1 MLVGQKFETNI
12 SCSKNN
18 MCLNETGVI
27 FRIRKIGKGSV
38 VLVDKI
44 MNGKSEGGLTKQE
57 KAISLFQFIGE
68 LNQLKQKVILRVS
81 DYPWWRSIAS
91 FPNDPENIKTYYR
104 DRVEDDETENVTDV
118 LLSVHKPEFQR
129 CPEPDAVLEE
139 WLESGWDNYRYE
151 AKIKEFILRPFDQTE
166 FSIPDVEDY
175 TRRID
180 EENKAYKELFSDNE
194 ERVST
199 YTAWAEK
206 RNAWAEHQ
214 EVLARTRD
222 FFSEL
227 YKICIDLERDSET
240 LELVVADGFM
250 RDRTIS
256 ELDHPILTRRVKI
269 RHDAIENT
277 IYIED
282 TDVETELYTV
292 MFQDME
298 GINLASINH
307 LRDDLHQNDYHPLD
321 RNDLPVFFKMFVHQ
335 LSSESIYSEDGVID
349 NWQKKER
356 MLLYRNPCYIL
367 RKRMDGTL
375 KAIEQIIE
383 HVSETGE
390 VPAPIGDI
398 IEGGK
403 INIPEDTGIPS
414 IEEQLAAVGG
424 ESVDVLLSKEANK
437 EQLEIARRIERYNAV
452 LVQGPPGT
460 GKTHTIANLMGHFL
474 AQGKSVLVT
483 SQTQKALSVLKEKVA
498 PGLQSLCVSVLDDSN
513 VDMEKSI
520 DGITSYMAHT
530 TSFEVKREMESLGQ
544 ERKEVIG
551 QLAAARKK
559 LFAII
564 NQECNCIVYN
574 GEEISPSAAATY
586 VQENSESLPYIP
598 GSVQLYEPLPLSFA
612 ELSELYHSNSTISV
626 QDEAEFEHD
635 IPDPAELINPE
646 EFEQKCAALD
656 FARTRLDSISENNHW
671 KIQNLVTE
679 HKIMVDA
686 SFGQLTLEYPSTQA
700 MEQLKQYISTV
711 SRIEPWMQHC
721 AVDGRKGGTYK
732 ELWIRLIEQIQKTCA
747 YAEDLVA
754 KKFGK
759 EVVILNADPE
769 YHNAVQQL
777 QDKYRQGGKI
787 GKLARFL
794 NKQLEVA
801 LNGATVN
808 GQKPQNIED
817 CNLIL
822 CVLEM
827 KSMREQ
833 CASYW
838 NNLIAK
844 YGVPAFY
851 DLNRDDPEH
860 VAANYIP
867 LIQRY
872 LEWFGNEY
880 KVLIMRME
888 EVGLPCDT
896 IFRHDPLDSEIAS
909 TEKMLLALE
918 HELPE
923 LCDIFEVA
931 KSISDIQTA
940 LQNNRNILQNG
951 KRAYSDE
958 CRAILSATESYDT
971 VAYRNG
977 YRVLENTYA
986 KTSLKRKREE
996 YLSRLT
1002 PVAPQWAEAIRN
1014 RDGIHGDAIVPSN
1027 INDAWRWKQYYGII
1041 EKIVEEPFSE
1051 LQKQSLSLSKEYRKI
1066 TAKFAEKSAWY
1077 HLLCRTEHDISM
1089 KQALQG
1095 WKLTVKKIGKGT
1107 GKNAPMYRAKAREL
1121 MAKCQDAVP
1130 AWVMPIGKALESLNP
1145 RTNKFDII
1153 IIDEASQSDI
1163 SSLAILYMGK
1173 KLVIVGDD
1181 KQVSPMAVGVQIDK
1195 MNSLKEMYIEDKIPN
1210 AHLYDAKTS
1219 IYDIAATTFQ
1229 PLMLHEHFRCVPE
1242 IIEFSNW
1249 LSYDFKIKPLR
1260 DCSNSVLLPA
1270 VVNYRVVNGERIGKT
1285 NPNEA
1290 KAIVALLKACI
1301 EQPEYA
1307 GKSFGIISLLGDE
1320 QVRKLQEEIF
1330 KQIDAKECSERRILC
1345 GNASNFQGDERD
1357 VIFLSVVDCA
1367 NGQGPISKQGFGV
1380 DDALRKRYNVAASRA
1395 KDQLWVVDSLDPAND
1410 LKPGDIRK
1418 MLIDFSLNPESIH
1431 IQNAK
1436 IEEKAESPFESSVAK
1451 YLTARGYHLVQQWK
1465 VGAYRLDMVVVCG
1478 KKKIVIECDG
1488 ERYHSGEDKIRED
1501 MERQTILERLGWRFI
1516 RIRGSEYYRN
1526 PEKTMERV
1534 ITALTDAGI
1543 EPEDS
1548 GIHQDAAGRDTEL
1561 LQRVKQRAYAILH
1574 EDSEVSEVETGII
1587 AAALDP
1593 KNDIISEVLEAPNDM
1608 DSFTIQKMLQN
1619 EQSSNESK
1627 SFSTEN
1633 HPMNVIVQK
1642 KREDTLSFSVY
1653 QAVDI
1658 DAYIQKYLPND
1669 FKEMVKA
1676 ILEVEA
1682 PLSEE
1687 FLLSRIVQ
1695 CFDRK
1700 RVTSSVWNDYELK
1713 MRGCQK
1719 CGIIR
1724 KKGFLYLDSSTAIQF
1739 RVPGDIS
1746 RPIECIAPEELA
1758 AGMLEILKCNGMMEK
1773 KDLYRAL
1780 TRQCGV
1786 HRLGKGIEK
1795 ILDKALYTLENSI
1808 TREGEQLSLK

>member
-1 MLVGQKFETNI
+1 M
-12 SCSKNN
+12 
-18 MCLNETGVI
+18 
-27 FRIRKIGKGSV
+27 
-38 VLVDKI
+38 VDKI
-44 MNGKSEGGLTKQE
+44 MSGETEGGLTKRE
-57 KAISLFQFIGE
+57 KVVSLFKFIEE
-68 LNQLKQKVILRVS
+68 LNKLKQKVVLRVS

-91 FPNDPENIKTYYR
+91 FPDDPENIKIYYR
-104 DRVEDDETENVTDV
+104 DRVEDEETDSATNI

-129 CPEPDAVLEE
+129 CPEPESVFEE
-139 WLESGWDNYRYE
+139 WLEQGWDNYRHE
-151 AKIKEFILRPFDQTE
+151 AKTKEFILRPLDQMG
-166 FSIPDVEDY
+166 FSEQALKD
-175 TRRID
+175 RLQRID
-180 EENKAYKELFSDNE
+180 EENETYQELFTDDT

-199 YTAWAEK
+199 YTVWVSKRNIWAENQK
-206 RNAWAEHQ
+206 
-214 EVLARTRD
+214 VLARTRD

-256 ELDHPILTRRVKI
+256 ELDHPILTHRVKI

-292 MFQDME
+292 MFQGME

-335 LSSESIYSEDGVID
+335 LSSESVYSENGVPD

-356 MLLYRNPCYIL
+356 LILYRNPCYIL
-367 RKRMDGTL
+367 RKRMDGAL

-383 HVSETGE
+383 HVGETGE
-390 VPAPIGDI
+390 VPSPIGDI
-398 IEGGK
+398 VEGGK
-403 INIPEDTGIPS
+403 IDIPEDTRETS

-483 SQTQKALSVLKEKVA
+483 SQTQKALSVLKEKVS

-513 VDMEKSI
+513 VDTEKSI
-520 DGITSYMAHT
+520 DGITSYMAQT

-544 ERKEVIG
+544 ERKEIISE
-551 QLAAARKK
+551 LAAVRKK

-574 GEEISPSAAATY
+574 GEDISPSAAAAY
-586 VQENSESLPYIP
+586 VQKNSEILSYIP
-598 GSVQLYEPLPLSFA
+598 GSVRLYAPLPLSFA
-612 ELSELYHSNSTISV
+612 ELTELYRSNSVISV

-635 IPDPAELINPE
+635 IPDPAELMDPE
-646 EFEQKCAALD
+646 EFEQKCNALH
-656 FARTRLDSISENNHW
+656 FAMARLYTISENNHW
-671 KIQNLVTE
+671 QIQNSAAE
-679 HKIMVDA
+679 HKILVNG
-686 SFGQLTLEYPSTQA
+686 SFGQLALEYPSAQDV
-700 MEQLKQYISTV
+700 EQLKQYVSTFP
-711 SRIEPWMQHC
+711 RIEPWMQHC

-732 ELWIRLIEQIQKTCA
+732 ELWTRLIDQIQKTCT
-747 YAEDLVA
+747 YAEELVA
-754 KKFGK
+754 EKFGK
-759 EVVILNADPE
+759 EVAILNTGPE
-769 YHNAVQQL
+769 FSNAMQQL
-777 QDKYRQGGKI
+777 QDKYSQGGKI
-787 GKLARFL
+787 GKLALFL

-801 LNGATVN
+801 LNGATIN
-808 GQKPQNIED
+808 GQRPQNAED
-817 CNLIL
+817 CKLIL
-822 CVLEM
+822 RVLEM

-838 NNLIAK
+838 NDLIAK
-844 YGVPAFY
+844 HGLPQFY
-851 DLNRDDPEH
+851 DLNQDDPER

-872 LEWFGNEY
+872 LDWFKNEY
-880 KVLIMRME
+880 EVLTMRME
-888 EVGLPCDT
+888 AVGLPCDA
-896 IFRHDPLDSEIAS
+896 IFQHNPLDSEITSA
-909 TEKMLLALE
+909 EKIMLALE
-918 HELPE
+918 REIPA
-923 LCDIFEVA
+923 LCDVFEVV
-931 KSISDIQTA
+931 KSISEIQTDLKNNQNT
-940 LQNNRNILQNG
+940 LQAG
-951 KRAYSDE
+951 KRVYSDE
-958 CRAILSATESYDT
+958 CRAILSAAEVYDT
-971 VAYRNG
+971 AAYRDAYTILG
-977 YRVLENTYA
+977 NTYA
-986 KTSLKRKREE
+986 KTSLKQKREE
-996 YLSRLT
+996 YLNRLT
-1002 PVAPQWAEAIRN
+1002 PVAPQWAEAIRS
-1014 RDGIHGDAIVPSN
+1014 RDGIHGVATVTGN
-1027 INDAWRWKQYYGII
+1027 IDDAWRWKQYYGII
-1041 EKIVEEPFSE
+1041 EEIIAEPFLE
-1051 LQKQSLSLSKEYRKI
+1051 LQKRSLSLSKEYRKV

-1077 HLLCRTEHDISM
+1077 HLLRKTEHDISM

-1107 GKNAPMYRAKAREL
+1107 GKNAPMYRAEARKL
-1121 MAKCQDAVP
+1121 MVKCQEAVP
-1130 AWVMPIGKALESLNP
+1130 AWIMPIGKALESLNP

-1181 KQVSPMAVGVQIDK
+1181 KQVSPMAVGVQVDK
-1195 MNSLKEMYIEDKIPN
+1195 MNVLKEMYIAGKIPN

-1229 PLMLHEHFRCVPE
+1229 PLMLREHFRCVPE

-1270 VVNYRVVNGERIGKT
+1270 VVNYRVANGERIGKT

-1290 KAIVALLKACI
+1290 KAIVALLRACM

-1320 QVRKLQEEIF
+1320 QVKKLQEEIF
-1330 KQIDAKECSERRILC
+1330 RHIDAKECSERRILC

-1367 NGQGPISKQGFGV
+1367 NGEGPVAKQGFGV
-1380 DDALRKRYNVAASRA
+1380 DDAYRKRYNVAASRA

-1431 IQNAK
+1431 MQNAK
-1436 IEEKAESPFESSVAK
+1436 IEEKAESPFESAIAK
-1451 YLTARGYHLVQQWK
+1451 YLAVRGYHLVQQWE

-1478 KKKIVIECDG
+1478 KRKIVIECDG

-1534 ITALTDAGI
+1534 VTALTNEGI
-1543 EPEDS
+1543 EPEEVGAVRETS
-1548 GIHQDAAGRDTEL
+1548 GRDTEL
-1561 LQRVKQRAYAILH
+1561 LQRVKQRAYSILH
-1574 EDSEVSEVETGII
+1574 EDDEVSEAEIGTI

-1593 KNDIISEVLEAPNDM
+1593 QNDIISAVLEDPNDVSALAFYAM
-1608 DSFTIQKMLQN
+1608 PQREQVSKKLVLSPVENQPTEVITQKRDAQ
-1619 EQSSNESK
+1619 
-1627 SFSTEN
+1627 T
-1633 HPMNVIVQK
+1633 VI
-1642 KREDTLSFSVY
+1642 FPVY
-1653 QAVDI
+1653 QVADI

-1669 FKEMVKA
+1669 FKEMIKA

-1682 PLSEE
+1682 PLSEAL
-1687 FLLSRIVQ
+1687 LLSRIVQ

-1719 CGIIR
+1719 YGIIR
-1724 KKGFLYLDSSTAIQF
+1724 KKGFLYLDGRTDIQF
-1739 RVPGDIS
+1739 RVPGEIT

-1758 AGMLEILKCNGMMEK
+1758 AGMLEILKRNGTTEK

-1780 TRQCGV
+1780 AWQCGV
-1786 HRLGKGIEK
+1786 HRLGKEIGK
-1795 ILDKALYTLENSI
+1795 ILDKALYTLKNSVI
-1808 TREGEQLSLK
+1808 INGEQLSLK

>member
-1 MLVGQKFETNI
+1 MTARIINGET
-12 SCSKNN
+12 
-18 MCLNETGVI
+18 
-27 FRIRKIGKGSV
+27 KGT
-38 VLVDKI
+38 
-44 MNGKSEGGLTKQE
+44 LTKQE
-57 KAISLFQFIGE
+57 KVVSLFNFIKE
-68 LNQLKQKVILRVS
+68 LNKLKQKVVLNVS

-91 FPNDPENIKTYYR
+91 FPNDEENIRTYYR
-104 DRVEDDETENVTDV
+104 DRVEDDEVENASNI

-129 CPEPDAVLEE
+129 CPEPDALLKE
-139 WLESGWDNYRYE
+139 WLEPGWDNYRDE
-151 AKIKEFILRPFDQTE
+151 AKTKEFILRPFDQTE
-166 FSIPDVEDY
+166 FSTQAMEDLP
-175 TRRID
+175 RRIG
-180 EENKAYKELFSDNE
+180 EEDRTYKELFSDNA

-199 YTAWAEK
+199 YTTWADK

-214 EVLARTRD
+214 KVLARTRD

-250 RDRTIS
+250 RERTIS
-256 ELDHPILTRRVKI
+256 ELEHPILTRRVKI

-292 MFQDME
+292 MFQGMD

-335 LSSESIYSEDGVID
+335 LSSESLYSEDGVID
-349 NWQKKER
+349 GWQKKER

-383 HVSETGE
+383 HVGETGE

-398 IEGGK
+398 VEGGK
-403 INIPEDTGIPS
+403 IDIPEDAGTPS

-530 TSFEVKREMESLGQ
+530 TSFEVKREMEALGQ
-544 ERKEVIG
+544 ERKEIISE
-551 QLAAARKK
+551 LAAVRKK

-574 GEEISPSAAATY
+574 GEEISPSAAAAY
-586 VQENSESLPYIP
+586 VQENSESLSYIP
-598 GSVQLYEPLPLSFA
+598 GSVQLYEPLPLSFT
-612 ELSELYHSNSTISV
+612 ELTELYRSNNTISA

-635 IPDPAELINPE
+635 IPDPAELMSPE
-646 EFEQKCAALD
+646 EFEQKCNALD
-656 FARTRLDSISENNHW
+656 FARARLNTISENNHW
-671 KIQNLVTE
+671 QIQNLVAE
-679 HKIMVDA
+679 HKILVNG
-686 SFGQLTLEYPSTQA
+686 SFGQFVVEYPSAQA
-700 MEQLKQYISTV
+700 VEQLKQYVSTF

-732 ELWIRLIEQIQKTCA
+732 ELWTRLIEQIETTCA
-747 YAEDLVA
+747 YAEKLVA

-759 EVVILNADPE
+759 EIVILNTEPE
-769 YHNAVQQL
+769 FYNAMQQL
-777 QDKYRQGGKI
+777 QDKYSQGGKI
-787 GKLARFL
+787 GKLALFL

-801 LNGATVN
+801 LNGATIN
-808 GQKPQNIED
+808 GQKPQNAED

-838 NNLIAK
+838 NDLIAK
-844 YGVPAFY
+844 HGVPMFQEL
-851 DLNRDDPEH
+851 DRDDPER

-872 LEWFGNEY
+872 LEWFSNEY
-880 KVLIMRME
+880 EVLTMRMA
-888 EVGLPCDT
+888 EVGLPFDT
-896 IFRHDPLDSEIAS
+896 IFQHNPLDSEITSA
-909 TEKMLLALE
+909 EKILLALE
-918 HELPE
+918 HEIPE
-923 LCDIFEVA
+923 LCGVFEVV
-931 KSISDIQTA
+931 KSMSDIQTA
-940 LQNNRNILQNG
+940 LQNNRNILQTG
-951 KRAYSDE
+951 KRVYSDE
-958 CRAILSATESYDT
+958 CRAILSAAEAYDIM
-971 VAYRNG
+971 AYRNG
-977 YRVLENTYA
+977 YAVLENTYA
-986 KTSLKRKREE
+986 KTILKQKREE
-996 YLSRLT
+996 YLSKLT
-1002 PVAPQWAEAIRN
+1002 PVAPQWAEAIRK
-1014 RDGIHGDAIVPSN
+1014 RDGIHGDATLPGN
-1027 INDAWRWKQYYGII
+1027 IEDAWRWKQYYGII
-1041 EKIVEEPFSE
+1041 EKIIEEPFSD
-1051 LQKQSLSLSKEYRKI
+1051 LQKRSLSLSKEYREV

-1077 HLLCRTEHDISM
+1077 HLLRKTEHDISM

-1107 GKNAPMYRAKAREL
+1107 GKNAPMYRAEARKL
-1121 MAKCQDAVP
+1121 MVKCQEAVP
-1130 AWVMPIGKALESLNP
+1130 AWIMPIGKALESLNP

-1181 KQVSPMAVGVQIDK
+1181 KQVSPMAVGVQVDK
-1195 MNSLKEMYIEDKIPN
+1195 MNVLKEMYIADKIPN

-1242 IIEFSNW
+1242 IIKFSNW

-1260 DCSNSVLLPA
+1260 DCSNNILLPA
-1270 VVNYRVVNGERIGKT
+1270 VVNYRVANGERIGKT

-1290 KAIVALLKACI
+1290 KAIVALLKACM

-1307 GKSFGIISLLGDE
+1307 GKSFGVISLLGDE
-1320 QVRKLQEEIF
+1320 QVKKLQEEIF
-1330 KQIDAKECSERRILC
+1330 RQIDAKECSERRILC
-1345 GNASNFQGDERD
+1345 GNASHFQGDERD

-1367 NGQGPISKQGFGV
+1367 NGQGPVAKQSFGV
-1380 DDALRKRYNVAASRA
+1380 DDAYRKRYNVAASRA
-1395 KDQLWVVDSLDPAND
+1395 KDQLWVVDSLDSAND

-1431 IQNAK
+1431 MLNAK
-1436 IEEKAESPFESSVAK
+1436 IEEKAESPFEAAVAK
-1451 YLTARGYHLVQQWK
+1451 YLAVRGYHLVQQWE
-1465 VGAYRLDMVVVCG
+1465 VGAYRLDMVAVCG
-1478 KKKIVIECDG
+1478 RKKIVIECDG

-1534 ITALTDAGI
+1534 VTALTDAGI
-1543 EPEDS
+1543 EPEDAGTS
-1548 GIHQDAAGRDTEL
+1548 QQIDGRDTEL
-1561 LQRVKQRAYAILH
+1561 LKRVKQRAYSILH
-1574 EDSEVSEVETGII
+1574 EDGEVSEVEMGTI

-1593 KNDIISEVLEAPNDM
+1593 KNDIISAVPETPDNASTILLQGRLQREQDSNGLEQLSLLENQPTGETEPKQCESIS
-1608 DSFTIQKMLQN
+1608 SFP
-1619 EQSSNESK
+1619 S
-1627 SFSTEN
+1627 
-1633 HPMNVIVQK
+1633 
-1642 KREDTLSFSVY
+1642 Y

-1658 DAYIQKYLPND
+1658 DVYIQKYLPNG

-1682 PLSEE
+1682 PLSEAL
-1687 FLLSRIVQ
+1687 LLSRIVQ

-1719 CGIIR
+1719 YGIIR
-1724 KKGFLYLDSSTAIQF
+1724 KKGFLYLDSSRDIQF
-1739 RVPGDIS
+1739 RVPGDIA
-1746 RPIECIAPEELA
+1746 RPIEHVAPEELA
-1758 AGMLEILKCNGMMEK
+1758 AGMFEILKCNGPIEK

-1780 TRQCGV
+1780 AGQCGV
-1786 HRLGKGIEK
+1786 HRLGKEIEK
-1795 ILDKALYTLENSI
+1795 TLDKALHTLENSI
-1808 TREGEQLSLK
+1808 IRNGEQLLLK